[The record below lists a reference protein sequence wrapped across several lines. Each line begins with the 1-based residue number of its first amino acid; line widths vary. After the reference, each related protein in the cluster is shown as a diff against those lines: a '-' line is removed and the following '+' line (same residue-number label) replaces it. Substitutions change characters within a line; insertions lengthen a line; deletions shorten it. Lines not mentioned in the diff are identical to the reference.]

1 MWNGNHGNRID
12 ANWKPWQRNRCKME
26 TMATE
31 LMRNGNHGYRI
42 DPIGN
47 HGNRTDANWMSWQ
60 QNNAKSK
67 PWQQNRCKLEAMAT
81 GSMWNGND
89 GNGIGR
95 RERLNIFIWD
105 FKKNVKVKSCFKKTW
120 YFKMYNQGR
129 NWENVQQKFFPHEL
143 LKIVTRH
150 TGIQVFLRF

>member
-1 MWNGNHGNRID
+1 MTSILYHSRDNDGYIFLFHGLHPTKNNGSGEYTRKSLNPCEMETMATESMRIGSHGNGIAAKWR
-12 ANWKPWQRNRCKME
+12 PWQQDRCEME

-47 HGNRTDANWMSWQ
+47 HGNRTDANWMPWQ

-81 GSMWNGND
+81 GSMWNGNH
-89 GNGIGR
+89 GNWIWR

-105 FKKNVKVKSCFKKTW
+105 
-120 YFKMYNQGR
+120 
-129 NWENVQQKFFPHEL
+129 
-143 LKIVTRH
+143 
-150 TGIQVFLRF
+150 